1 MVASMCVRVS
11 QPPTI
16 SSASATTAATTG
28 SGFRPVPNEFG
39 TTTRRYSICAYD
51 SVLASSSSVPL
62 LPLLL
67 LLPMVS
73 LLLLLLLLLFVTMR
87 CTARLSQELGSRTAR
102 APSRTGRTR
111 LQTRFMS
118 AGVQPCAAATSSSVS
133 GWLCW
138 RHT

>member
-51 SVLASSSSVPL
+51 SVLASSSSAPV
-62 LPLLL
+62 LPLLV
-67 LLPMVS
+67 LPMFS
-73 LLLLLLLLLFVTMR
+73 LVTMR